1 MAPLAIGGVL
11 QGLKLNNDQVVFM
24 DVTQSTVLF
33 LRISTLGEL
42 ALVIGN
48 LLLAVNLVRLAARYS
63 RTHFAPAWKSAMAEL
78 EPAEVKP

>member
-1 MAPLAIGGVL
+1 
-11 QGLKLNNDQVVFM
+11 
-24 DVTQSTVLF
+24 VLF

-48 LLLAVNLVRLAARYS
+48 LLLAVNLVRLAVLYS
-63 RTHFAPAWKSAMAEL
+63 RTHFAPVCRSAMAEL